1 MSGLGGDITPRS
13 AVVVGAGVVGLSAA
27 WFLQDRGLD
36 VTVVDRDEVGSGASW
51 GNAGW
56 LSPGLAL
63 PLTSP
68 HVLAE
73 GLRGLVDP
81 RAPLSVPA
89 RPDPRLW
96 SFLLRFAAHC
106 TTSHWRRALEACLP
120 LLVES
125 LPAYDTLSDHGV
137 DVAARETAI
146 VAGFED
152 TRAAKGF
159 RRELALARA
168 IGVPVTFDELERCEV
183 QALRPQ
189 LSERVVAGVRL
200 DGQRFLDPGR
210 LLDQLAQAVV
220 RRGATI
226 RHRFRVSSVT
236 TGGDRVAV
244 AAADGPPVTADVAVI
259 ATGAHL
265 GDLAGTRGVRTP
277 VRAGRGYSFTV
288 PTDMPVAGP
297 IYLPG
302 TRVACTP
309 YRGRLRVA
317 GTMEFRPADRPAD
330 VARVDAVVAS
340 VRDLL
345 VGVRWHERSRP
356 WVGARPVTTDA
367 LPLVGATRR
376 PGVYVA
382 GGHGMWGVT
391 LGPVTGRLLAEQIVT
406 GKQPP
411 ELLPFDPLR

>member
-1 MSGLGGDITPRS
+1 MSEFGGDITPRS
-13 AVVVGAGVVGLSAA
+13 AVVVGAGVVGLSTA
-27 WFLQDRGLD
+27 WFLQDRGVH

-56 LSPGLAL
+56 VSPGLAL

-68 HVLAE
+68 HVLGE
-73 GLRGLVDP
+73 GLRGLFDP
-81 RAPLSVPA
+81 GAPLSVPA

-96 SFLLRFAAHC
+96 HFLLRFAAHC
-106 TTSHWRRALEACLP
+106 TTRHWRRALEASLP

-125 LPAYDTLSDHGV
+125 LAAYDTLSGEGV
-137 DVAARETAI
+137 DVGDVESPI
-146 VAGFED
+146 VAGFSD
-152 TRAAKGF
+152 PRAAAAF
-159 RRELALARA
+159 RRELALVEAV
-168 IGVPVTFDELERCEV
+168 GVPVSSHDLDGAELH
-183 QALRPQ
+183 AARPQ
-189 LSERVVAGVRL
+189 LSDRVVAGVRV
-200 DGQRFLDPGR
+200 DGQRFLDPAR
-210 LLDQLAQAVV
+210 FVDQLAHAVV

-226 RHRFRVSSVT
+226 RSRMTVSGLRV
-236 TGGDRVAV
+236 DRGRVLV
-244 AAADGPPVTADVAVI
+244 SADEGPPVGADVAVL

-265 GDLAGTRGVRTP
+265 GDLARDRGVRVP

-288 PTDMPVAGP
+288 PTDAPVPGP

-302 TRVACTP
+302 ARVACTP
-309 YRGRLRVA
+309 YRDRLRVA
-317 GTMEFRPADRPAD
+317 GTMEFRAADRPAD
-330 VARVDAVVAS
+330 AARADAIVAS

-345 VGVRWHERSRP
+345 TGVRWDERSSP

-391 LGPVTGRLLAEQIVT
+391 LGPVTGRLLSEQITT
-406 GKQPP
+406 GKQPTA
-411 ELLPFDPLR
+411 LLPFDPLR